1 MVRVALI
8 GYGYWGPNL
17 ARNLHQLAG
26 AEFVLCC
33 DRDASRAALARKM
46 YPHVPTTNRVEE
58 VWGNPRVDAVVV
70 ATPVRSHFDLAR
82 AALESGKHVLVEK
95 PLAMNSREAEE
106 LIRLAKARSRILMV
120 GHTFEYNPAVLK
132 LKELIRQGE
141 LGQVF
146 YAYSTRVNLGK
157 LQRDLNALWS
167 IAPHDI
173 SILLCL
179 FEQMPVEV
187 SARGNSYLNAGV
199 DDVVFLS
206 LLFPDKVSAYVHA
219 SWLDPSKIR
228 RMTIV
233 GSKRMVVYDDVESE
247 GKIKIYD
254 KGALKVE
261 HGEIFGEFQYKL
273 HSGDIHIP
281 RIELSEPLRNEC
293 AHFLECVANG
303 AAPRTDGA
311 NGLRVIKVL
320 EAAQRSLEK
329 NGAPVE
335 VR

>member
-17 ARNLHQLAG
+17 ARNFHQLP
-26 AEFVLCC
+26 ESNFVLCC
-33 DRDASRAALARKM
+33 DQDGARLALAKKM
-46 YPHVPTTNRVEE
+46 YPHVNTTTNVSE
-58 VWGNPRVDAVVV
+58 VWNNAHIDAVVI
-70 ATPVRSHFDLAR
+70 ATPVRTHFELAKT
-82 AALESGKHVLVEK
+82 ALESGKHVLVEK
-95 PLAMNSREAEE
+95 PLTTNSQEAEE
-106 LIRLAKARSRILMV
+106 LIRVATAKKRVLMV

-132 LKELIRQGE
+132 VKELIHQGE
-141 LGQVF
+141 LGQIF

-179 FEQMPVEV
+179 FDQMPAEV
-187 SARGNSYLNAGV
+187 SARGNSYLKAGV
-199 DDVVFLS
+199 DDVVFVS
-206 LLFPDKVSAYVHA
+206 LLFPNQVSAYVHA

-247 GKIKIYD
+247 GKVKIYD
-254 KGALKVE
+254 KGVLKVD

-281 RIELSEPLRNEC
+281 KIDLTEPLRNEC
-293 AHFLECVANG
+293 AHFLECVAKG
-303 AAPRTDGA
+303 TAPKTDGA

-329 NGAPVE
+329 NGVPTE
-335 VR
+335 IR